1 MALWGQPRAT
11 CQPSPVRLATVNL
24 LHGRSLSDGQIV
36 PERLAEAARLLD
48 ADVVGLQEVDRGQP
62 RSGGADQT
70 AAFADAMGAANWRFA
85 PALWGTP
92 GFEWTTAG
100 DEDRAEPAYGIGL
113 VSRLPVQRWV
123 TVRLAAAPVR
133 SPVLIP
139 GTRRP
144 IWLADEPR
152 IGLAAVIEGPHGPL
166 TVATTHLSFVP
177 GWNLRQLRQLLRAL
191 SDLPHPVVLLG
202 DLNVPG
208 RSHRVVS
215 HGWDVLARLP
225 TYPAMKPRVQLDH
238 ALALGPVKVQ
248 HARTL
253 ETPISDHTALII
265 DLA

>member
-1 MALWGQPRAT
+1 MRVA
-11 CQPSPVRLATVNL
+11 SVNL
-24 LHGRSLSDGQIV
+24 LHGRSLSDGQVV

-48 ADVVGLQEVDRGQP
+48 ADVVGLQEVDHAQP
-62 RSGGADQT
+62 RSGDADQT
-70 AAFADAMGAANWRFA
+70 ASFAAATGASDWRFA

-92 GFEWTTAG
+92 GFTWTPAG
-100 DEDRAEPAYGIGL
+100 DGLCSGPAYGVGL

-123 TVRLAAAPVR
+123 TVRLPAAPVR

-191 SDLPHPVVLLG
+191 AGLPRPVVLLG

-208 RSHRVVS
+208 LAHRVVS
-215 HGWDVLARLP
+215 RGWDVLARLP
-225 TYPAMKPRVQLDH
+225 TYPAMTPRVQLDH
-238 ALALGPVKVQ
+238 ALALGQVTVR
-248 HARTL
+248 HARATAM
-253 ETPISDHTALII
+253 PISDHRALVI